1 MTGNCTNK
9 TGLFRRFSWKPVR
22 FVQLFLFI
30 IVIMLLSP
38 VLQQTPFLTALLTI
52 FFLNI
57 LLVTLSFSGFDIRYR
72 WPLILLWFA
81 GSIMK
86 MAALRNP
93 DHLPGKVLQI
103 ASEMVISI
111 LIAVCVVMIL
121 RYVLTSHEVT
131 VDTIF
136 GAIVAYFLIAFTFST
151 IYQVVAIIEPA
162 SFSMPSSPEF
172 TDNNTLN
179 IEFNY
184 FSFVTIA
191 TLGYGDI
198 VPRLP
203 VARILSILE
212 AAIGQ
217 FYMAVV
223 VAWLVSAHAGLR
235 SASAERSRHGD

>member
-1 MTGNCTNK
+1 MTGNCKNK

-38 VLQQTPFLTALLTI
+38 VLQQTPLLTALLTI

-72 WPLILLWFA
+72 WPLIILWFA
-81 GSIMK
+81 GNIMK
-86 MAALRNP
+86 VAALRNP
-93 DHLPGKVLQI
+93 GHLPGKVLQI
-103 ASEMVISI
+103 TSEMVISI

-151 IYQVVAIIEPA
+151 IYQVVAIIEPG
-162 SFSMPSSPEF
+162 SFSVPSSPEF

-223 VAWLVSAHAGLR
+223 VAWLVSAHGGR
-235 SASAERSRHGD
+235 RNASGERSRNGD